1 MTNLMKRGN
10 FYGYPT
16 SYRTAHCVI
25 SHDGLWF
32 CSCKDKNCKV
42 KRQQNPVPYQCL
54 SDYALRYYK
63 CIPDWLFKRN
73 SRWFLLA
80 LFAAVIIH
88 LLLFLICGILGKFL
102 NLTSVEKASLIYSN
116 AGNLIIPLVTSVLG
130 SEWVIYSSGFMCVQT
145 LLLWTHA
152 QSIMQGKQNLTGKRF
167 CRM

>member
-32 CSCKDKNCKV
+32 CSCKDKNCKL

-63 CIPDWLFKRN
+63 YIPDWLFKRN
-73 SRWFLLA
+73 SRWIFTGTFCRCYHSSSIVSYLRNPWKIFKFNFRRKSIFD
-80 LFAAVIIH
+80 LFQCR
-88 LLLFLICGILGKFL
+88 LLLPFSEANGSSIQADLCVSRPCFCGHMH
-102 NLTSVEKASLIYSN
+102 S
-116 AGNLIIPLVTSVLG
+116 PLCR
-130 SEWVIYSSGFMCVQT
+130 E
-145 LLLWTHA
+145 
-152 QSIMQGKQNLTGKRF
+152 KQNLTGKRF
-167 CRM
+167 CRMWT